1 MQENNF
7 NISREYSDEVD
18 KMRKKRVELSY
29 YKYGPASVN
38 FGEHLVN
45 AINSSKM
52 CVDKYLETK
61 NTEYILDAMNYLMF
75 EFMYPSIQG
84 AYFKPTDSSESAG
97 KDGISINEI

>member
-52 CVDKYLETK
+52 SVDKY
-61 NTEYILDAMNYLMF
+61 Y
-75 EFMYPSIQG
+75 
-84 AYFKPTDSSESAG
+84 
-97 KDGISINEI
+97 